1 MSPSRVSVIAA
12 IVLAIAAAFGPTTA
26 LTRGGGGVGA
36 GAIGAGAIGGMGGGA
51 GGGGLPPSITEP
63 GWGREFP
70 QDCYQ
75 RRLVHT
81 QRGARWRWGWVCP

>member
-1 MSPSRVSVIAA
+1 MSPSRVKVIAA
-12 IVLAIAAAFGPTTA
+12 IVVASGAAFGPTTA
-26 LTRGGGGVGA
+26 LARGGGGGIGA
-36 GAIGAGAIGGMGGGA
+36 GAIGGMGGMGGGA

-63 GWGREFP
+63 GWGREYP

-81 QRGARWRWGWVCP
+81 QQGARWRWGWVCP